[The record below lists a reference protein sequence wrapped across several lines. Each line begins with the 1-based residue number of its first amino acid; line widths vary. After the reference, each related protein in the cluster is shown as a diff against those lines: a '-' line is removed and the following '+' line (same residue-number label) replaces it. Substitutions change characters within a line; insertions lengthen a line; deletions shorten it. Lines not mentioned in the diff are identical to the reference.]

1 MLMWS
6 AAGSPKMTGAN
17 PFTDVKATDAHYD
30 AALWASEM
38 EFVSGTTFAP
48 QTIVTR
54 GELAIALWKNEG
66 RPEVYVNQFLD
77 IENHHTSD
85 LGLSVGWAC
94 TNIGLGGTDRNKF
107 SPKKTCT
114 RAQVINYAW
123 RALK

>member
-1 MLMWS
+1 
-6 AAGSPKMTGAN
+6 MTGAN

-54 GELAIALWKNEG
+54 GELAIALWKNAG

-77 IENHHTSD
+77 IEHHHTSD

-94 TNIGLGGTDRNKF
+94 TTIGLGGTDFHKF

-123 RALK
+123 HALK